1 MRITLTASTFVLLL
15 SCFWASCAQPPA
27 MQPHAGPDMAR
38 HPPAA
43 GGMPAA
49 APAPQFALAPT
60 PAAALGTAPAGL
72 GLHVGQEAPDAK
84 LVDVTGSSHS
94 LKALYG
100 SGPTVVLFYRGG
112 WCPFCNLQL
121 HEFAEAKGEFERR
134 GVQIVAISVDQPS
147 AEAKTQMRHGVP
159 FLMLSDSR
167 LDAHRAFRV
176 VHVPGAEERSAL
188 AGYGIDLAAYSGEM
202 HGSFAVPAVFLV
214 DRAGAV
220 RFAHVDE
227 DYKTRPSAAQ
237 MLAVVDRVF
246 LAK

>member
-1 MRITLTASTFVLLL
+1 MRNTLTATTFVLL
-15 SCFWASCAQPPA
+15 ASCAQPPA
-27 MQPHAGPDMAR
+27 MPPHAAADGAR

-43 GGMPAA
+43 SSMPATP
-49 APAPQFALAPT
+49 PAPQFALTPT

-72 GLHVGQEAPDAK
+72 GLAAGQEAPDAT
-84 LVDVTGSSHS
+84 LVDITGRSQN

-100 SGPTVVLFYRGG
+100 SGPTLVMFYRGG

-121 HEFAEAKGEFERR
+121 HEFAEAKAGFERR

-147 AEAKTQMRHGVP
+147 AEAKTQAQHGVP
-159 FLMLSDSR
+159 FPMLSDSR

-176 VHVPGAEERSAL
+176 VHVPAAAERDKL
-188 AGYGIDLAAYSGEM
+188 AGYGIDLAAYSGQM
-202 HGSFAVPAVFLV
+202 HGSFAVPAMFVI
-214 DRAGAV
+214 DRGGMV

-227 DYKTRPSAAQ
+227 DYKTRPSAEQ

-246 LAK
+246 GTK

>member
-1 MRITLTASTFVLLL
+1 MRNTLTASTLVLL
-15 SCFWASCAQPPA
+15 ASCAQPPA
-27 MQPHAGPDMAR
+27 VPPHAAPDMAR

-43 GGMPAA
+43 SGMPAA
-49 APAPQFALAPT
+49 APAPQFALTPT

-72 GLHVGQEAPDAK
+72 GLAVGQEAPDAT
-84 LVDVTGSSHS
+84 LTDITGRSHG

-100 SGPTVVLFYRGG
+100 SGPTLVIFYRGG

-121 HEFAEAKGEFERR
+121 HEFSEAKGEFERR
-134 GVQIVAISVDQPS
+134 GVQIAAISVDQPS
-147 AEAKTQMRHGVP
+147 AEAKTQARHGVP

-176 VHVPGAEERSAL
+176 VHVPGDEERSKL
-188 AGYGIDLAAYSGEM
+188 AGYGIDLAAYSGQM
-202 HGSFAVPAVFLV
+202 HGSFAVPALFLI
-214 DRAGAV
+214 DRGGAV
-220 RFAHVDE
+220 RFAHVDD